1 MRETWPDRAWRIRQE
16 FSYSLPVSILVEI
29 AEKADVPV
37 EGVIRVLTREPV
49 SDAVM
54 ERVLVVL
61 DDLTPEQTR
70 AVQRFALAALHDVL
84 PRPLGTE
91 PEDVNPGQLA
101 LPAAPEGASEQL
113 PAQSPSDA
121 ALVQLSGVLSEL
133 AEAVRDL
140 RRETDE
146 ERRERVDDLAVLI
159 DLITTGWQGL
169 DARLGR
175 IEKQIS
181 RLDAGRSQSA
191 VPLPAY
197 ATPIPPAPPAE
208 VPPADVPLAE
218 EPPPAEDEADR
229 RSRLP
234 LAAALTLAGAV
245 IGTFA
250 VLQLDSGGADVTDLV
265 SARDEPAQ
273 TSQGNSSTTGSGPA
287 ASSTGSA
294 TTTAGSTTRTRP
306 PAVRRPAPTTSS
318 VLGTTVGKTQPAAKP
333 PVTAP
338 TTTAAT
344 TTTSKPPSPPS
355 APSFKPTR
363 NWAWAPVPSADY
375 YSVEFTRGGRSFYR
389 ATPTEPRLTL
399 PGTLEFTAGS
409 YRWIVRPGFGGRAAQ
424 RLGDPIVNSG
434 FTVS

>member
-1 MRETWPDRAWRIRQE
+1 M
-16 FSYSLPVSILVEI
+16 SILVEI

-54 ERVLVVL
+54 ERVLGVL

-84 PRPLGTE
+84 PRPLGAE
-91 PEDVNPGQLA
+91 PEEVNPGQLA
-101 LPAAPEGASEQL
+101 LPAAPEGAAEQL
-113 PAQSPSDA
+113 PAPSPSDA

-181 RLDAGRSQSA
+181 RLDAGRRQAA
-191 VPLPAY
+191 VPLPAL
-197 ATPIPPAPPAE
+197 ATPVPPAPA
-208 VPPADVPLAE
+208 ADMPFEGA
-218 EPPPAEDEADR
+218 PPPAEPPTAEADEDR

-250 VLQLDSGGADVTDLV
+250 VLQLDSGGADVADLV

-273 TSQGNSSTTGSGPA
+273 TSQGNSSTTGSGPG

-294 TTTAGSTTRTRP
+294 TTTEASTTRTRP
-306 PAVRRPAPTTSS
+306 PAARQPAPTTSS
-318 VLGTTVGKTQPAAKP
+318 VLGTTVGKTQPNAKPKPPAAPATAKTTTAAKP
-333 PVTAP
+333 PST
-338 TTTAAT
+338 
-344 TTTSKPPSPPS
+344 SPPS
-355 APSFKPTR
+355 TSSFKPTR
-363 NWAWAPVPSADY
+363 NWAWAPVPDADY
-375 YSVEFTRGGRSFYR
+375 YSVQFTRGGRSFYR

-399 PGTLEFTAGS
+399 PGTLEFTPGT
-409 YRWIVRPGFGGRAAQ
+409 YRWIVRAGFGTRAAR

>member
-1 MRETWPDRAWRIRQE
+1 M
-16 FSYSLPVSILVEI
+16 SILVEI

-54 ERVLVVL
+54 ERVLAVL

-84 PRPLGTE
+84 PRPLGAE
-91 PEDVNPGQLA
+91 PEGVNPGQLA
-101 LPAAPEGASEQL
+101 LSPASERAVEQ
-113 PAQSPSDA
+113 PPVQSPSDA

-181 RLDAGRSQSA
+181 RLDASRRHSA
-191 VPLPAY
+191 VPLPVA
-197 ATPIPPAPPAE
+197 ATPVPPAAPADIPPAVEPPA
-208 VPPADVPLAE
+208 A
-218 EPPPAEDEADR
+218 EADTEAER

-250 VLQLDSGGADVTDLV
+250 VLQLDSGGADVADLV

-273 TSQGNSSTTGSGPA
+273 TTQDTSSTTGAGVGA
-287 ASSTGSA
+287 GASSTVST
-294 TTTAGSTTRTRP
+294 TTTAGATTRTRP
-306 PAVRRPAPTTSS
+306 SAARQPVPTTSS
-318 VLGTTVGKTQPAAKP
+318 VLGTTVGKTQSAAKP
-333 PVTAP
+333 KPPAATP
-338 TTTAAT
+338 TTKT
-344 TTTSKPPSPPS
+344 TTTSKPQSPPSPSPPTS
-355 APSFKPTR
+355 SSFEPTR
-363 NWAWAPVPSADY
+363 NWAWAPVPDADY
-375 YSVEFTRGGRSFYR
+375 YSVEFTRGGQSFYR

-399 PGTLEFTAGS
+399 PGTLAFTAGS
-409 YRWIVRPGFGGRAAQ
+409 YRWIVRPGFGTRAAR
-424 RLGDPIVNSG
+424 RLGDPVVNSG